1 MKHNFKNL
9 LLLLVF
15 IIPLFSG
22 HLSAQ
27 KLYYPVSEIP
37 EALLKNSDAVIRDY
51 TITKE
56 IVSVNKV
63 ITHEI
68 FVVTILNKSGQAFG
82 YFNESYNKL
91 SSVYGYSMM
100 LYNKM
105 GNYIDKGQLNDFKD
119 VKAYDGFSL
128 FDDNRLI
135 YNNWFYDKY
144 PYTIEIRF
152 SRTDKQTLGIDNWYP
167 IIAYNLA
174 VQHASYTL
182 TTTENNDIRFK
193 ESNLPATGI
202 RTTEKKGI
210 KYTWELKDFEA
221 IKSESFMPYYENIFP
236 MVKIAANNFSYDGYD
251 GVMTDWKS
259 LGEWE
264 WNLIKDRY
272 TLNEQTSQKIQL
284 LTDSLNTEVD
294 KIKYLY
300 KYLQDNTR
308 YVSIQLGIG
317 GNQPFEAT
325 LVDETKYGDCK
336 ALSNYMKALLSTVN
350 IESDY
355 AIIRAGKNAS
365 PIDESFASH
374 QFNHV
379 ILCVPNAGDTIW
391 LECTDQK
398 QPFGYL
404 GSFTDNRTAF
414 LIKEGECVMV
424 KTPEYQQDLNTQFSN
439 VSYKIDSLGNC
450 FLTNHTSYTALQY
463 ENIAPYFYTTPK
475 EQKEKLYEKINIPN
489 STLNSFS
496 FQRSNNDIPS
506 AILQFELSINKF
518 AGISGN
524 RMLIPLNPL
533 NAMTYIPENI
543 KNRKYPILLNSC
555 GYDADTIT
563 IELPANYTLE
573 SKPEPIHITTPYG
586 EYTAKLEYAE
596 NKATYIRSF
605 KWNKGEF
612 PAEEYQNI
620 RGFFKSVANADN
632 AKMVL
637 IR

>member
-1 MKHNFKNL
+1 MNRL
-9 LLLLVF
+9 LL
-15 IIPLFSG
+15 IITFFLTLFTNYTN
-22 HLSAQ
+22 AQ

-37 EALLKNSDAVIRDY
+37 ETLLKDADAIVRDY

-82 YFNESYNKL
+82 YFKESYDKL

-100 LYNKM
+100 LYNKN
-105 GNYIDKGQLNDFKD
+105 GNHIDKGKLNDFKD

-128 FDDNRLI
+128 FDDNRII

-167 IIAYNLA
+167 IGAYNVAL
-174 VQHASYTL
+174 QNASYTL
-182 TTTENNDIRFK
+182 STTENNDIRFS
-193 ESNLPATGI
+193 ERNLPTSGN
-202 RTTEKKGI
+202 RTIDKKGI
-210 KYTWELKDFEA
+210 KYTWELKNYEA
-221 IKSESFMPYYENIFP
+221 IKSEPFMPYYEDIFP
-236 MVKIAANNFSYDGYD
+236 MVDIAANNFTYDGYN
-251 GVMTDWKS
+251 GAMTDWKS
-259 LGEWE
+259 FGEWE

-272 TLNEQTSQKIQL
+272 TLSVQTQQKIKA
-284 LTDSLNTEVD
+284 LTNTITNDLD
-294 KIKYLY
+294 KIKFLY
-300 KYLQDNTR
+300 SYLQDNTR

-336 ALSNYMKALLSTVN
+336 ALSNYMKALLSAVN
-350 IESDY
+350 IESNY
-355 AIIRAGKNAS
+355 AIIRAGKHAS
-365 PIDESFASH
+365 PIDEGFPSH

-404 GSFTDNRTAF
+404 GSFTENRTAF
-414 LIKEGECVMV
+414 LIKEPECELV
-424 KTPEYQQDLNTQFSN
+424 KTPEYTRDLNSQFSS
-439 VSYKIDSLGNC
+439 VTVKIDSFGNC
-450 FLTNHTSYTALQY
+450 ELSTLTSYKALQY
-463 ENIAPYFYTTPK
+463 ENIASYFYSTPK
-475 EQKEKLYEKINIPN
+475 EQKEKLYEEINIPN
-489 STLNSFS
+489 SILKSFS
-496 FQRSNNDIPS
+496 LNQSTNELPT
-506 AILQFELSINKF
+506 AVLQFELSVNKF
-518 AGISGN
+518 ANISGN
-524 RMLIPLNPL
+524 RMFVPLNPL

-563 IELPANYTLE
+563 IELPSNYTLE
-573 SKPEPIHITTPYG
+573 SKPEPIQITTPYG
-586 EYTAKLEYAE
+586 EYTAKLEYAK
-596 NKATYIRSF
+596 NMATYIRSF
-605 KWNKGEF
+605 KWNKGEY
-612 PAEEYQNI
+612 PAEEYQKIRDFYKNI
-620 RGFFKSVANADN
+620 ANADK